1 MDLSALRQGALP
13 EEGCQKIKFWYIMT
27 IFLVESMTSLTQRR
41 IVLAVATLVAL
52 WLPFSQSASQA
63 DRTGKRGV
71 PSLRLRSQA
80 AVAVDIENRV
90 ILYDKNPTVQRSI
103 ASITKLMSVLVFLE
117 LTPDLDLPTI
127 ILHEDRTQSTSSFPV
142 GNSYH
147 LIDLLHGVL
156 MSSDNRATRAL
167 VRSTG
172 LGEEE
177 FVNQMNQKATEI
189 GLRDTH
195 FADPTGLSP
204 ENVSSAL
211 DCVKLIET
219 ALGDSLIAAISTK
232 REHRCRSLLKKRLV
246 HLYNTNRLLSN
257 SNLQV
262 LVGKTGFIRSSGYCL
277 ATCVGDQNGKKI
289 VFVVLGAPSNTTRFQ
304 EMYKLIRWTSQ
315 NYKLAIS

>member
-1 MDLSALRQGALP
+1 
-13 EEGCQKIKFWYIMT
+13 MT
-27 IFLVESMTSLTQRR
+27 GLTKSR
-41 IVLAVATLVAL
+41 ITLAAATLVAL
-52 WLPFSQSASQA
+52 LLPSSQSASQA
-63 DRTGKRGV
+63 DRSGKKGV
-71 PSLRLRSQA
+71 PSLRLRSRA
-80 AVAVDIENRV
+80 AVAVDVENRV
-90 ILYDKNPTVQRSI
+90 ILYEKNPTLQRSI

-142 GNSYH
+142 GYSYH

-172 LGEEE
+172 LGEEG
-177 FVNQMNQKATEI
+177 FVQRMNQKAEEL

-195 FADPTGLSP
+195 FADPTGLNR

-211 DCVKLIET
+211 DCVKLIES
-219 ALGDSLIAAISTK
+219 ALGDGLIAAISTK
-232 REHRCRSLLKKRLV
+232 REHHCRSLLKKRLV
-246 HLYNTNRLLSN
+246 RLYNTNRLLSN

-262 LVGKTGFIRSSGYCL
+262 LIGKTGFIRSSGYCL

-304 EMYKLIRWTSQ
+304 EMYKLIRWTAQ